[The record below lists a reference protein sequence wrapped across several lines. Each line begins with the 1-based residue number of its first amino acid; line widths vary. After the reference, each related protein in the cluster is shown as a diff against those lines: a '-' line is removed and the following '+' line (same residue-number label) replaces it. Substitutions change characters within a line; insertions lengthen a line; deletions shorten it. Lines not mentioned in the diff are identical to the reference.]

1 MGIARILSS
10 CCRKG
15 ESRFAISGST
25 LDKIKLCNQKNL
37 DCFLSLVTIKM
48 LIFIKMLSKKLWVLE
63 KTEIRFGFS
72 GFLLV
77 EINLC
82 N

>member
-48 LIFIKMLSKKLWVLE
+48 LVFIKMLSKKTVGVGENRNTIWIQRVP
-63 KTEIRFGFS
+63 FS
-72 GFLLV
+72 
-77 EINLC
+77 
-82 N
+82 